1 MLRSLNTLLGYTIH
15 EKDGDMGHVHD
26 FFFDDTA
33 WTIRYLVVET
43 GGWLH
48 RKRVLISTAALGH
61 PDWARRRVPVN
72 LTREQVRNSPDI
84 DTDRPVYRQQ
94 EIAMSAYYGWPHYW
108 TLEPILV
115 APAIVRQQEDAPQ
128 PSGNPH
134 LRSLK
139 EVTGYRVPGD
149 DGDLGHIVDF
159 IAEEQTWTI
168 RYLVMETGAWL
179 PGKKVLLPA
188 ESVTELSWPRK
199 EVLSTARRDFIESC
213 PPFDPSEPVN
223 REYEVRLY
231 DYYGRP
237 RDQN

>member
-1 MLRSLNTLLGYTIH
+1 MLLGYTIH

-26 FFFDDTA
+26 FLFDDTS

-61 PDWARRRVPVN
+61 PEWSRRRFPVN
-72 LTREQVRNSPDI
+72 LTREQVRNSPEL
-84 DTDRPVYRQQ
+84 DTDQPVYRQQ

-115 APAIVRQQEDAPQ
+115 APAIVRQEEEPGVQGD
-128 PSGNPH
+128 PH
-134 LRSLK
+134 LRSVK
-139 EVTGYRVPGD
+139 EVTGYRVPGEGED
-149 DGDLGHIVDF
+149 TDLGHIADF

-168 RYLVMETGAWL
+168 RYLVMEAGAWL
-179 PGKKVLLPA
+179 RGKKILLICD
-188 ESVTELSWPRK
+188 SLQSISWARK
-199 EVLSTARRDFIESC
+199 EVATAMARQDAERA
-213 PPFDPSEPVN
+213 PAFDPAAPVN
-223 REYEVRLY
+223 REHEVRVY

-237 RDQN
+237 KDEG